1 MARFY
6 LHIRTG
12 DDLEEDPDGVELPDV
27 AAAREEALRS
37 AREIVADSIRS
48 AKEDAPDC
56 FIVADA
62 NGRELATVP
71 LRDVLPRNLRE
82 K

>member
-6 LHIRTG
+6 FHVRTG
-12 DDLEEDPDGVELPDV
+12 DDLTEDPDGVELPDL

-37 AREIVADSIRS
+37 AKDILAESIRS
-48 AKEDAPDC
+48 AKKDAPDC
-56 FIVADA
+56 LIVADA
-62 NGRELATVP
+62 KGRELATVP
-71 LRDVLPRNLRE
+71 LRDVLPKNLRE